1 MEIKTAFNLHQQ
13 VNILVDGEPIAGDI
27 IHISVH
33 IDENPSIAYWVN
45 INHPHINSKH
55 SQNKNY
61 YNGTK
66 QILRPRNVVHI

>member
-45 INHPHINSKH
+45 INHPTYKFKTFTEQELLQWN
-55 SQNKNY
+55 QAN
-61 YNGTK
+61 T
-66 QILRPRNVVHI
+66 PTA